1 MPQKWRCLSLSS
13 TAPCQILQGNIYPK
27 TIHQGLRILQTPVGN
42 RGILEP
48 SPFSRTPAVDLS
60 CKSEYA
66 LLALIE
72 LSAHHA
78 SGEPLQIRQIS
89 SKQNI
94 PDRYLEQLLATLR
107 RAGVVKS
114 QRGARGGYLLA
125 REPWKIS
132 LYDVVS
138 CIEGFD
144 GQPDADR
151 TPATSEAMVI
161 QDVWG
166 EVRQAAEE
174 ALQRYTLQD
183 LLDKRNAKQQLDIM
197 YYI

>member
-1 MPQKWRCLSLSS
+1 M
-13 TAPCQILQGNIYPK
+13 
-27 TIHQGLRILQTPVGN
+27 
-42 RGILEP
+42 
-48 SPFSRTPAVDLS
+48 DLS

-72 LSAHHA
+72 LSTYHA

-89 SKQNI
+89 SKQSI

-107 RAGVVKS
+107 RAGLVKS

-144 GQPDADR
+144 SQPDGAKSPE
-151 TPATSEAMVI
+151 TLEAVVV

-166 EVRQAAEE
+166 EVRQSAEE
-174 ALQRYTLQD
+174 VLQRHTLQD
-183 LLDKRNAKQQLDIM
+183 LLDQRNAKQQLDIM